1 VLDPEFA
8 SNAFVYVYY
17 SYRGGP
23 TGVTNRL
30 VRMRDAG
37 GQGVVDKV
45 LLDGIPGGSNHDGGR
60 LRFGPDG
67 KLWVTTGEADIPN
80 NSQNLGSPGGK
91 ILRLEKGGS
100 VPADNP
106 FPGSFVYSLGHRN
119 VEGLAWH
126 PDGGLYATEHGPS
139 GAAPFCC
146 HDELNLIDPGVNYGW
161 PTVYGVARD
170 SRFRDPVLES
180 GTTTWAP
187 TGATFIGDGPLR
199 GSLLFTGLQ
208 SRALHR
214 VVFAADGQTVAFQE
228 RLLAGQF
235 GRLRDVVAAPDGS
248 FYVLTSN
255 RDGRGQ
261 PGPDDD
267 RVLRVV
273 FG

>member
-1 VLDPEFA
+1 
-8 SNAFVYVYY
+8 
-17 SYRGGP
+17 
-23 TGVTNRL
+23 VTNRI
-30 VRMRDAG
+30 VRLRDVA
-37 GQGVVDKV
+37 GQGVVDRV
-45 LLDGIPGGSNHDGGR
+45 LLDGIPGGGNHDGGR

-67 KLWVTTGEADIPN
+67 KLWATTGEADIPA
-80 NSQNLGSPGGK
+80 NSQSLNSHGGK
-91 ILRLEKGGS
+91 ILRLEKDGG
-100 VPADNP
+100 VPVDNP
-106 FPGSFVYSLGHRN
+106 FPGSYVYSLGYRN

-146 HDELNLIDPGVNYGW
+146 HDEINLIDPGVNYGW
-161 PTVYGVARD
+161 PAAYGIAHD
-170 SRFRDPVLES
+170 SRFRDPLLES
-180 GTTTWAP
+180 GVMTWAP

-199 GSLLFTGLQ
+199 GSLLYTGLQ
-208 SRALHR
+208 SHALHR
-214 VVFAADGQTVAFQE
+214 VVFAADGQTVAYQE
-228 RLLAGQF
+228 RLLVNQF